1 MCLSSIGTAA
11 QPTLCLVHLSHQHPA
26 QPFPPPKKNH
36 PIHPKLRLL
45 TPRPFQG
52 RFLDQ
57 VGCGAAGLLDGS
69 YKEAAF
75 YRPQGVAY
83 SPKVCCQTQG
93 RGPRACSSA
102 MNAKR
107 ACLRTRRALHA
118 ALGRPLGSLGAAPGP
133 GCSSAS
139 SLGCAPTH
147 PLHALPP
154 SPSPPPPLVRLQ
166 RDCLYVADTE
176 AHALR
181 EIDLR
186 RKTVTTLA
194 GAPGSARHA
203 PPSLY
208 PACSGPPRAC
218 PC

>member
-1 MCLSSIGTAA
+1 MQQRHECEAGVLADEA
-11 QPTLCLVHLSHQHPA
+11 CFARCARPT
-26 QPFPPPKKNH
+26 
-36 PIHPKLRLL
+36 
-45 TPRPFQG
+45 
-52 RFLDQ
+52 
-57 VGCGAAGLLDGS
+57 AGL
-69 YKEAAF
+69 
-75 YRPQGVAY
+75 P
-83 SPKVCCQTQG
+83 G
-93 RGPRACSSA
+93 RGSRPWLLICQLFRMRAHAPIACSASV
-102 MNAKR
+102 
-107 ACLRTRRALHA
+107 
-118 ALGRPLGSLGAAPGP
+118 PLP
-133 GCSSAS
+133 
-139 SLGCAPTH
+139 
-147 PLHALPP
+147 
-154 SPSPPPPLVRLQ
+154 PPPPLVRLQ